1 MDINNSRIN
10 SKIEI
15 IRIGAGVTRDKEE
28 FLNAILTLS
37 CDHLI
42 ITVVDANSETSNVF
56 KLDEIT
62 SFKIHK
68 NETKRII
75 PTINPKNLEK

>member
-15 IRIGAGVTRDKEE
+15 IRVGAGITRDKEE

-37 CDHLI
+37 GNHLI
-42 ITVVDANSETSNVF
+42 ITVVEANSETSNVF
-56 KLDEIT
+56 KLDDIT
-62 SFKIHK
+62 SFKIHP

-75 PTINPKNLEK
+75 PRIKPKDL